1 MVKTAIENAS
11 DFLTSDEVLDRLM
24 SDVRLRRVALTCVLP
39 TIRSAGKWRFR
50 KSDLEAW
57 IEQHRQSFKGATT

>member
-1 MVKTAIENAS
+1 MAKAAIDNAS

-39 TIRSAGKWRFR
+39 TVRSAGKWRFR
-50 KSDLEAW
+50 KADLEEW
-57 IEQHRQSFKGATT
+57 IEHHRQSFKRATN

>member
-1 MVKTAIENAS
+1 MAKAAIDDVS

-39 TIRSAGKWRFR
+39 AVRSAGKWRFR
-50 KSDLEAW
+50 KSDLEEW
-57 IEQHRQSFKGATT
+57 IEQNRQPFKSATN

>member
-1 MVKTAIENAS
+1 MAKATIDDVS

-39 TIRSAGKWRFR
+39 AVRSAGKWRFR
-50 KSDLEAW
+50 KSDLEEW
-57 IEQHRQSFKGATT
+57 IEQHRQPFKRATN